1 MRGGDRLSLRELREK
16 AGVSRADVAKKLFV
30 DISCVTHWELGD
42 WAPGRKYHKKLAKL
56 YGVTESD
63 IKAAA
68 SETPI
73 K

>member
-1 MRGGDRLSLRELREK
+1 MTLKGLREK

-63 IKAAA
+63 IKAAMA
-68 SETPI
+68 ETTT